1 MSERIQKETPKL
13 QSWLS
18 EWPAVR
24 AEIENLL
31 AQYVE
36 QDPTMHFEI
45 TLAQLELKDLDE
57 AAQRVAALG
66 RLLRGGDLSSAEMEA
81 TGNT

>member
-1 MSERIQKETPKL
+1 MSERTQMETPKL
-13 QSWLS
+13 QAWLS

-24 AEIENLL
+24 AEVEGLL
-31 AQYVE
+31 QQYVE

-57 AAQRVAALG
+57 AAQRVSALG
-66 RLLRGGDLSSAEMEA
+66 KLLRGGDLSSAEMQA